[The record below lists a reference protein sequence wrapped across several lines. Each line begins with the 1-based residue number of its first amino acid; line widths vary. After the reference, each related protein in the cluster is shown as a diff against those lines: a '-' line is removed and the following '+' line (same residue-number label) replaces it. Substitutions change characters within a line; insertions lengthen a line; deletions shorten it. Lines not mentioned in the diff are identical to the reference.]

1 VPSLREWLTR
11 KQKETRKGRAELL
24 LADRAA
30 VWNARPENRQLPSL
44 LQWLTIRW
52 HTAKAKW
59 TPPQRKM
66 MGKAARVHATRA
78 GMLAVFLVACG
89 LAGFAIREQVRE
101 NRNAEYAAG
110 LAQRILDADTAQVP
124 AVVAELPEY
133 RRWADPRLRAA
144 FDAPDATPRQ
154 KLHASLALLPV
165 EPDRRDYLLIRLLD
179 AEAHEVP
186 VIRDALVPHQDA
198 LSERLWAAAEK
209 PEKGKEPQ
217 RLRAAAALAK
227 YDAESEKWDKAGAAV
242 VDDLVRENPVF
253 LGQWSEAFRPV
264 RGRLLSRLSA
274 ISRDRQPDRTAERS
288 LATNL
293 LVDYAGDQPAVLAD
307 LLMDADEKQFGAVFP
322 PLRERPIQALPLL
335 LAEMDKK
342 LPDDVPSSDDKR
354 DTLAKRQ
361 AAAAVALLR
370 LGQPEKVWPLLKH
383 SPDPRVR
390 SYFIH
395 RLFPLGA
402 DPEAIVRRLD
412 EEPDLSARRALLLAL
427 GEFDEATLPAASRNT
442 LLPKVQQLYRD
453 DPDPG
458 LHAAAEWLLRTWKQ
472 EAWLKQVND
481 EWVKDKE
488 QREKR
493 LAGIGKVLAKAKDK
507 APPQWYVNSQ
517 GQTFVVIPGPVQ
529 FLLGSPTTEADRQTD
544 EVQHQRKIGRSF
556 ALAATPVTKE
566 QFLRFLPKFSHSEFR
581 RYPEDTCPVGGV
593 TWFEAARYCNWLSN
607 EEGIPKEQWCYEIKG
622 NEVKLRANY
631 LSLTGYRLP
640 TEAEMEYATR
650 AGAVTSRYF
659 GETDELL
666 PRYAWYFKNSQ
677 ERTWPVGSLKP
688 NDLGLFDAQG
698 NVFTW
703 CQESYQPYP
712 KDAEVSE
719 DGEDELMVIS
729 TRSRVL
735 RGGSFG
741 RQASEVRSA
750 VRYFHVPALRN
761 YGVGFRPARTLPLDG
776 FTALPLSPEGARK

>member
-1 VPSLREWLTR
+1 VFDT
-11 KQKETRKGRAELL
+11 K
-24 LADRAA
+24 
-30 VWNARPENRQLPSL
+30 LP
-44 LQWLTIRW
+44 
-52 HTAKAKW
+52 
-59 TPPQRKM
+59 
-66 MGKAARVHATRA
+66 
-78 GMLAVFLVACG
+78 
-89 LAGFAIREQVRE
+89 
-101 NRNAEYAAG
+101 
-110 LAQRILDADTAQVP
+110 
-124 AVVAELPEY
+124 
-133 RRWADPRLRAA
+133 
-144 FDAPDATPRQ
+144 
-154 KLHASLALLPV
+154 
-165 EPDRRDYLLIRLLD
+165 
-179 AEAHEVP
+179 
-186 VIRDALVPHQDA
+186 
-198 LSERLWAAAEK
+198 
-209 PEKGKEPQ
+209 
-217 RLRAAAALAK
+217 
-227 YDAESEKWDKAGAAV
+227 
-242 VDDLVRENPVF
+242 
-253 LGQWSEAFRPV
+253 
-264 RGRLLSRLSA
+264 
-274 ISRDRQPDRTAERS
+274 
-288 LATNL
+288 
-293 LVDYAGDQPAVLAD
+293 AD
-307 LLMDADEKQFGAVFP
+307 LPASDPK
-322 PLRERPIQALPLL
+322 RE
-335 LAEMDKK
+335 
-342 LPDDVPSSDDKR
+342 
-354 DTLAKRQ
+354 TLAKRQ
-361 AAAAVALLR
+361 ANAAVALLR
-370 LGQPEKVWPLLKH
+370 LNQPDKVWPLLKH

-390 SYFIH
+390 SYLIH

-402 DPEAIVRRLD
+402 DPAAIIRRLD
-412 EEPDLSARRALLLAL
+412 EEPEISARRALLLVL

-442 LLPKVQQLYRD
+442 LLPRLQQLYCHE
-453 DPDPG
+453 PDPG
-458 LHAAAEWLLRTWKQ
+458 LHAAAEWLLRRWKQ
-472 EAWLKQVND
+472 QDWLKKTND
-481 EWVKDKE
+481 AWANQSRERKRPEFPARPVADAPGADKSP
-488 QREKR
+488 R
-493 LAGIGKVLAKAKDK
+493 
-507 APPQWYVNSQ
+507 WYVNSQ